1 MIFFSPAPIVADTD
15 WTSPHPEPWAPH
27 STPSGPADI
36 MPQPTTDALPTFS
49 AARLAR
55 LAELEHWHYWFLA
68 RVELVRRAIQR
79 HLGNREAIILDI
91 GCGTG
96 SFLSALTDDG
106 HRVIGVDY
114 RREGLLQMRPNLPTA
129 LLSQADAMHLPLASD
144 TLELVL
150 LLDVLEHVRDD
161 QAIAEAR
168 RVLRT
173 GGSAIVTV
181 PALAWLWSYRDEA
194 AGHLRRY
201 SRKRLS
207 DLATDANLE
216 IREIRHFHFLLL
228 PVLAISRLLG
238 RRGPWWRDL
247 EERRIPLLSNLMALV
262 SRVEVGL
269 SEFVSWPVGSSILAV
284 FSKPR

>member
-1 MIFFSPAPIVADTD
+1 MTPQQ
-15 WTSPHPEPWAPH
+15 EPWAPR
-27 STPSGPADI
+27 SKPSGPALF
-36 MPQPTTDALPTFS
+36 MPLPTTDAPPTFS

-55 LAELEHWHYWFLA
+55 LAELERWHYWFLA
-68 RVELVRRAIQR
+68 RAELVRRAIQR
-79 HLGNREAIILDI
+79 HSGNQRAIILDV

-96 SFLSALTDDG
+96 SFLSALTGDG
-106 HRVIGVDY
+106 YRVIGVDY
-114 RREGLLQMRPNLPTA
+114 RREGLLQMRPDLPMT
-129 LLSQADAMHLPLASD
+129 LLSQADAIQLPLASD

-161 QAIAEAR
+161 HAIAEAR
-168 RVLRT
+168 RVLRP

-207 DLATDANLE
+207 DLATSANLE
-216 IREIRHFHFLLL
+216 IREIRHFHFLPL
-228 PVLAISRLLG
+228 PALAISRLLG

-247 EERRIPLLSNLMALV
+247 EERRIPLLSDLLALV

-269 SEFVSWPVGSSILAV
+269 SEFVSWPAGSSILAV